1 VTPDQYVGSLLITR
15 VLAKLE
21 PGGAQLSLLRISRAL
36 HERGHRTRLLVGFA
50 SRAGMDL
57 ARAHGVEPEVMEG
70 TTDLQ
75 WRADPAF
82 AAWLAPRLEGA
93 DVVHAHMF
101 GGWWA
106 AARALPAGVPLFASE
121 HNDYRWPALPQWPAM
136 AAAVGRID
144 RFYAHS
150 PGARA
155 GVLRA
160 GMREDRVARGIS
172 PIDGLDAV
180 ERRGL
185 PRERIVYT
193 GRLSADKGPDVLVE
207 AIGLMDASPPVF
219 LLGAGVMEPALRA
232 RIAELG
238 LGGLVTL
245 PGWRDDPATWVA
257 GSTVQAC
264 PSRDEAFSQAAVLA
278 MGLGVPVVGTRVDG
292 FPETLADGR
301 GLLVEPDDPAAL
313 AEALQAVIDGARGT
327 DLPGA
332 RAWAQQFEVTRVAE
346 RYEADYAERAFP
358 LAAA

>member
-1 VTPDQYVGSLLITR
+1 MLITR

-21 PGGAQLSLLRISRAL
+21 PGGAQLSLLRISRELDA
-36 HERGHRTRLLVGFA
+36 RGHRTRLLVGYA
-50 SRAGMDL
+50 TAAGVDL
-57 ARAHGVEPEVMEG
+57 ARAHGLEPELMDPH

-82 AAWLAPRLEGA
+82 AAWLAPRLQDA

-106 AARALPAGVPLFASE
+106 AARAVPAGVPLFASE
-121 HNDYRWPALPQWPAM
+121 HNDYLWPALPQWPAM
-136 AAAVGRID
+136 AEAASRID

-160 GMREDRVARGIS
+160 GMREERITRGTS
-172 PIDGLDAV
+172 PVDGLDAV
-180 ERRGL
+180 PRQGL

-193 GRLSADKGPDVLVE
+193 GRLSADKGPDVLIE
-207 AIGLMDASPPVF
+207 AIGLMEASPPVYI
-219 LLGAGVMEPALRA
+219 LGAGPLEPALRA

-238 LGGLVTL
+238 LGGLVTM

-257 GSTVQAC
+257 GATVQAC

-292 FPETLADGR
+292 FPETLAEDR
-301 GLLVEPDDPAAL
+301 GLIVEPDDPAAL
-313 AEALQAVIDGARGT
+313 AWALQEVVDGARGT
-327 DLPGA
+327 DIAGA
-332 RAWAQQFEVTRVAE
+332 RTWAQQFEVSRVAS
-346 RYEADYAERAFP
+346 RYEADYGERAFP
-358 LAAA
+358 LVAA